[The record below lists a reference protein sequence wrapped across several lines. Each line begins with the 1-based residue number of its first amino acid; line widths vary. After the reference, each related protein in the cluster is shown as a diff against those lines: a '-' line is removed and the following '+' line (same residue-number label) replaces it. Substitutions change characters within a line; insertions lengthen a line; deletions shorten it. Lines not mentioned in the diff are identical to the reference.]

1 VNRKREILVQE
12 YCYTKYVLGRY
23 YYVETEQ
30 VQVLWKIGA
39 LKIMKHSE
47 RLDIFERARATYSV
61 LRLTSLAI
69 IVVSVSAYSA
79 TYEEARAFIEPTG
92 KSWLLSH
99 HDCELPDFNSVIHTD
114 MHHLAE
120 ALAPAQEDPCFP
132 QADPEIHGIPA
143 DALEG
148 LSATI
153 HGHFEDDYIVGAEF
167 LVIKSGHIIMHEA
180 YGWMD
185 REELKPMEKN
195 TIFNIRSMT
204 KMLTGASAQ
213 ILIDEGRLSL
223 DDKVS
228 QYLPGF
234 DNNKSGAITIEQ
246 LLTHRSGLPTSTL
259 TRLDEFG
266 DLYSIGNSIGEK
278 GPEFTP
284 GSKFWYS
291 DAGSEALGA
300 VIEVV
305 SGVTLDRFVRE
316 RLLYPLD
323 MNDTFYVTELEA
335 PLDRFASLYIGT
347 PGSWEKWWMPGEP
360 FYPFAWGS
368 QSLYSTPMDYARFIS
383 MLMNYGTHNGDRILS
398 EDAVDRILT
407 PVSIMTRLGSDMP
420 ALTGFPF
427 TEVYYGQMSVLNI
440 SSDGQLQVFGHSGS
454 DGTWAWAFPEHD
466 MMVFYFTQSRGQV
479 TGVRL
484 ETDLYRL
491 LVNPEY
497 APPPEIVEKYQ
508 PYLGTY
514 ISESAA
520 SRGEEFTVL
529 IHNEHLGFDIP
540 SLLIFEL
547 EDPHT
552 EGGRWYFQLD
562 DQLSIQFIRDRSGN
576 IVGLRFYE
584 PGYTHSMT
592 KVSI

>member
-1 VNRKREILVQE
+1 MYLK
-12 YCYTKYVLGRY
+12 KDVLMFKSMWPAAVFVMGI
-23 YYVETEQ
+23 
-30 VQVLWKIGA
+30 VLIGY
-39 LKIMKHSE
+39 SE
-47 RLDIFERARATYSV
+47 A
-61 LRLTSLAI
+61 
-69 IVVSVSAYSA
+69 
-79 TYEEARAFIEPTG
+79 
-92 KSWLLSH
+92 
-99 HDCELPDFNSVIHTD
+99 
-114 MHHLAE
+114 
-120 ALAPAQEDPCFP
+120 PCFP
-132 QADPEIHGIPA
+132 QADPEIHVISA
-143 DALEG
+143 DALDE

-153 HGHFEDDYIVGAEF
+153 QGYVEDDYIVGAEF
-167 LVIKSGHIIMHEA
+167 LIMKSGYIIMHDA

-185 REELKPMEKN
+185 REELKPMEPN

-234 DNNKSGAITIEQ
+234 NNSKSGSITIEQ
-246 LLTHRSGLPTSTL
+246 LLTHRSGLPLSTITS
-259 TRLDEFG
+259 LDELEG
-266 DLYSIGNSIGEK
+266 LDDLYSFGNSIGEI

-300 VIEVV
+300 VVEVV

-323 MNDTFYVTELEA
+323 MNDTFYVTEPEA
-335 PLDRFASLYIGT
+335 PLDKFASLYIGA
-347 PGSWEKWWMPGEP
+347 PGLWEKWWVQGEP

-368 QSLYSTPMDYARFIS
+368 QSLYSTPMDYARFLS
-383 MLMNYGTHNGDRILS
+383 MLMNYGTYNGDRILS
-398 EDAVDRILT
+398 EDAVDRILA
-407 PVSIMTRLGSDMP
+407 PVSVMANLDSDMP
-420 ALTGFPF
+420 APTGFPF

-440 SSDGQLQVFGHSGS
+440 SSNGQLQVFGHSGS

-466 MMVFYFTQSRGQV
+466 MMIFYFTQSRGQA
-479 TGVRL
+479 TGIRL
-484 ETDLYRL
+484 ESDIDRL

-520 SRGEEFTVL
+520 SMGEEFSVL

-540 SLLIFEL
+540 GLFIFEL
-547 EDPHT
+547 EDPPA
-552 EGGRWYFQLD
+552 EGERWQFQLD
-562 DQLSIQFIRDRSGN
+562 DQLSIEFIRGRSN
-576 IVGLRFYE
+576 IISGLRFYE
-584 PGYTHSMT
+584 PGYTHKMAKISL
-592 KVSI
+592 

>member
-1 VNRKREILVQE
+1 MIEIELNRSVSGEISKRAEMLF
-12 YCYTKYVLGRY
+12 
-23 YYVETEQ
+23 
-30 VQVLWKIGA
+30 
-39 LKIMKHSE
+39 MKLNGKSRKKE
-47 RLDIFERARATYSV
+47 LI
-61 LRLTSLAI
+61 TSLAV

-79 TYEEARAFIEPTG
+79 TYEEARAFIEPLG

-99 HDCELPDFNSVIHTD
+99 RDYEFPDFNSVVSND
-114 MHHLAE
+114 MHHLVE
-120 ALAPAQEDPCFP
+120 DLVLAQEDPCFP

-153 HGHFEDDYIVGAEF
+153 HGHFESGNIVGAEF
-167 LVIKSGHIIMHEA
+167 LVIKNGYIIMHEA

-185 REELKPMEKN
+185 REELKPMEHN

-213 ILIDEGRLSL
+213 ILIDEGRLRL

-234 DNNKSGAITIEQ
+234 NNRKSGGITIEQ
-246 LLTHRSGLPTSTL
+246 LLTHRSGLPLSTL
-259 TRLDEFG
+259 TSLDEFD

-305 SGVTLDRFVRE
+305 SGVTLDIFVRE
-316 RLLYPLD
+316 RLLNPLD
-323 MNDTFYVTELEA
+323 MNDTFYITELEA
-335 PLDRFASLYIGT
+335 PLDRFTSLYIGT

-368 QSLYSTPMDYARFIS
+368 QSLYSTPMDYTRFIS
-383 MLMNYGTHNGDRILS
+383 MLMNGGTHNGDKILS
-398 EDAVDRILT
+398 EDAIDRILT
-407 PVSIMTRLGSDMP
+407 PVSIMTSLDSDMP
-420 ALTGFPF
+420 AVTGFPF

-466 MMVFYFTQSRGQV
+466 LMIFYFTQSRGQV

-484 ETDLYRL
+484 ETDLDRL

-497 APPPEIVEKYQ
+497 APPPEIVEKYR

-520 SRGEEFTVL
+520 SRGEEFTIL

-540 SLLIFEL
+540 SLFILEL
-547 EDPHT
+547 KDPLT
-552 EGGRWYFQLD
+552 ERGRWYFRLD
-562 DQLSIQFIRDRSGN
+562 DQLSIEFIRDRFGN

-584 PGYTHSMT
+584 PGYTHRMT
-592 KVSI
+592 KVSL

>member
-1 VNRKREILVQE
+1 VFSGGVFKRKEILF
-12 YCYTKYVLGRY
+12 
-23 YYVETEQ
+23 
-30 VQVLWKIGA
+30 
-39 LKIMKHSE
+39 MKLNNIKS
-47 RLDIFERARATYSV
+47 RKKQLI
-61 LRLTSLAI
+61 TSLTVI
-69 IVVSVSAYSA
+69 LISVSAYSA
-79 TYEEARAFIEPTG
+79 THEESSTLIEPSS
-92 KSWLLSH
+92 KSLLLSH
-99 HDCELPDFNSVIHTD
+99 HDYELPEYNSVIHTD
-114 MHHLAE
+114 MHHLLN
-120 ALAPAQEDPCFP
+120 ALVSAQEDPCLP

-143 DALEG
+143 DTLEE

-153 HGHFEDDYIVGAEF
+153 HAHFESDSIVGAEF
-167 LVIKSGHIIMHEA
+167 LIIKSGQIIMHEV

-185 REELKPMEKN
+185 REELKPMEPN

-223 DDKVS
+223 EDTVS

-234 DNNKSGAITIEQ
+234 NNSKSGGITIEQ
-246 LLTHRSGLPTSTL
+246 LLTHRSGLPTSAL
-259 TRLDEFG
+259 TSLDEFG
-266 DLYSIGNSIGEK
+266 DLYSIGNSIGEI
-278 GPEFTP
+278 GPQFTP

-323 MNDTFYVTELEA
+323 MNDTFYVHEVEA
-335 PLDRFASLYIGT
+335 PLDRIASLYIGT

-368 QSLYSTPMDYARFIS
+368 QSLYSTPIDYSKFIS
-383 MLMNYGTHNGDRILS
+383 LLMNYGTHNGTRILS
-398 EDAVDRILT
+398 EDAVNRILT
-407 PVSIMTRLGSDMP
+407 PVSVMTSLGSDMP
-420 ALTGFPF
+420 AVTGFPF
-427 TEVYYGQMSVLNI
+427 TEVYYGQMSVLNM
-440 SSDGQLQVFGHSGS
+440 SSDGQLRVFGHSGS

-466 MMVFYFTQSRGQV
+466 LMIFYFTQSRGQV

-484 ETDLYRL
+484 ETDIDRL

-497 APPPEIVEKYQ
+497 TPPLEIVEKYK

-520 SRGEEFTVL
+520 SMGEEFIVV
-529 IHNEHLGFDIP
+529 IHNDHLGFDIP
-540 SLLIFEL
+540 SLIIFEL
-547 EDPHT
+547 EDPST
-552 EGGRWYFQLD
+552 EGGRWYFQFD
-562 DQLSIQFIRDRSGN
+562 NQLFIEFIRDRSNN
-576 IVGLRFYE
+576 ISGLKFYE
-584 PGYTHSMT
+584 PGYTHKMT

>member
-1 VNRKREILVQE
+1 MKLNVRSRKKELI
-12 YCYTKYVLGRY
+12 
-23 YYVETEQ
+23 
-30 VQVLWKIGA
+30 
-39 LKIMKHSE
+39 
-47 RLDIFERARATYSV
+47 
-61 LRLTSLAI
+61 TSLAVI
-69 IVVSVSAYSA
+69 FISVSAYSA
-79 TYEEARAFIEPTG
+79 TYEEARAFIEPPG
-92 KSWLLSH
+92 KSWSLSH
-99 HDCELPDFNSVIHTD
+99 HDRELPDFNSVISND
-114 MHHLAE
+114 MHHLVE
-120 ALAPAQEDPCFP
+120 DLVLAQEDPCFP
-132 QADPEIHGIPA
+132 QVDPEIHGIPVEV
-143 DALEG
+143 LEG

-153 HGHFEDDYIVGAEF
+153 HGHFESGNIVGAEF
-167 LVIKSGHIIMHEA
+167 LVIKNGYIIMHDV

-185 REELKPMEKN
+185 REELKPMEPN

-223 DDKVS
+223 EDKVS

-234 DNNKSGAITIEQ
+234 NNRKSGDITIEQ
-246 LLTHRSGLPTSTL
+246 LLTHRSGLPMSIVM
-259 TRLDEFG
+259 RLDEFE
-266 DLYSIGNSIGEK
+266 DLYSLGNSIGEE

-300 VIEVV
+300 VVEVI

-323 MNDTFYVTELEA
+323 MNDTFYITEPEA
-335 PLDRFASLYIGT
+335 PLDRFASLYMGI
-347 PGSWEKWWMPGEP
+347 PGSWEKVWTPGQP

-368 QSLYSTPMDYARFIS
+368 QSLYSTPMDYARFLS
-383 MLMNYGTHNGDRILS
+383 MLINGGTHNGDRILS
-398 EDAVDRILT
+398 EEAVDRILT
-407 PVSIMTRLGSDMP
+407 PVCIMTSLDSDTP
-420 ALTGFPF
+420 ASTGFPF

-466 MMVFYFTQSRGQV
+466 MMIFYFTQSRGQV
-479 TGVRL
+479 TGIRL
-484 ETDLYRL
+484 ETDLDRL

-497 APPPEIVEKYQ
+497 TPPPEIVEKYQ

-520 SRGEEFTVL
+520 SMGEEFTVL
-529 IHNEHLGFDIP
+529 IYNEHLGFDIP
-540 SLLIFEL
+540 SFIIFEL
-547 EDPHT
+547 EDPPT
-552 EGGRWYFQLD
+552 KGGRWYFQLD
-562 DQLSIQFIRDRSGN
+562 GQLSIQFISDRFGN
-576 IVGLRFYE
+576 IVGLKFYE
-584 PGYTHSMT
+584 PGYTHRMT

>member
-1 VNRKREILVQE
+1 MLFMKLNGKSRKKELI
-12 YCYTKYVLGRY
+12 
-23 YYVETEQ
+23 
-30 VQVLWKIGA
+30 
-39 LKIMKHSE
+39 
-47 RLDIFERARATYSV
+47 
-61 LRLTSLAI
+61 TSLAV

-79 TYEEARAFIEPTG
+79 TYEEARAFIEPPS

-99 HDCELPDFNSVIHTD
+99 HDREHPDFNSVISND
-114 MHHLAE
+114 MHHLVE
-120 ALAPAQEDPCFP
+120 DLIPAQEDPCFP

-143 DALEG
+143 DALEE

-153 HGHFEDDYIVGAEF
+153 YGYFEDDYIVGAEF
-167 LVIKSGHIIMHEA
+167 LIMKSGHIIMHEA

-185 REELKPMEKN
+185 REELKPMEPN

-204 KMLTGASAQ
+204 KMLTGVSAQ

-223 DDKVS
+223 DDTVS

-234 DNNKSGAITIEQ
+234 NNSKSGGITIEQ
-246 LLTHRSGLPTSTL
+246 LLTHRSGLPLSTL
-259 TRLDEFG
+259 TSLDEFD

-335 PLDRFASLYIGT
+335 PLDRFASLYMGT
-347 PGSWEKWWMPGEP
+347 PGSWEKGWMPGEP

-383 MLMNYGTHNGDRILS
+383 MLMNDGTYNGDRILS
-398 EDAVDRILT
+398 ENAVDRILT
-407 PVSIMTRLGSDMP
+407 PVSIMTSLGSDMP

-466 MMVFYFTQSRGQV
+466 MMIFYFTQSRGQV
-479 TGVRL
+479 TGIRL
-484 ETDLYRL
+484 ETDLDRL

-508 PYLGTY
+508 PYLGNY

-540 SLLIFEL
+540 SLFILEL
-547 EDPHT
+547 KDPLT
-552 EGGRWYFQLD
+552 ERGRWYFQLD

-584 PGYTHSMT
+584 PGYTHRMT
-592 KVSI
+592 KVSL

>member
-1 VNRKREILVQE
+1 MNWKKELITSSV
-12 YCYTKYVLGRY
+12 VL
-23 YYVETEQ
+23 
-30 VQVLWKIGA
+30 
-39 LKIMKHSE
+39 
-47 RLDIFERARATYSV
+47 
-61 LRLTSLAI
+61 
-69 IVVSVSAYSA
+69 VVSVSAYSA
-79 TYEEARAFIEPTG
+79 TCEEARASIEPPG

-99 HDCELPDFNSVIHTD
+99 HDGELPDCTSIIHTD
-114 MHHLAE
+114 THRLIKALVLA
-120 ALAPAQEDPCFP
+120 QVDPCFP

-143 DALEG
+143 DALAQ

-153 HGHFEDDYIVGAEF
+153 HEHVEDDYIVGAEF

-185 REELKPMEKN
+185 REELKTMEPN
-195 TIFNIRSMT
+195 SIFNIRSMT

-234 DNNKSGAITIEQ
+234 NNRKSGGITIEQ
-246 LLTHRSGLPTSTL
+246 LLTHRSGLPLSTL
-259 TRLDEFG
+259 TSLNEFD
-266 DLYSIGNSIGEK
+266 DLYSLGNSIGEI

-291 DAGSEALGA
+291 DAGAEALGA
-300 VIEVV
+300 VVEVV

-316 RLLYPLD
+316 RLLTPLD
-323 MNDTFYVTELEA
+323 MNDTFYVTEPEA

-347 PGSWEKWWMPGEP
+347 PGSWQKWWMPGEP

-368 QSLYSTPMDYARFIS
+368 QSLYSTPTDYAKFLS
-383 MLMNYGTHNGDRILS
+383 MLMNAGTYKGRRILS

-407 PVSIMTRLGSDMP
+407 SVSIMTRLGSDLP

-427 TEVYYGQMSVLNI
+427 TEVYYGQMSVLNV

-466 MMVFYFTQSRGQV
+466 MMVLYFTQSRGQV
-479 TGVRL
+479 TGIRL
-484 ETDLYRL
+484 ETDLDRL
-491 LVNPEY
+491 LVHPEY
-497 APPPEIVEKYQ
+497 TPPPEIAEKYK

-540 SLLIFEL
+540 GLFIFEL
-547 EDPHT
+547 KDPV
-552 EGGRWYFQLD
+552 EERGRWYFQLD
-562 DQLSIQFIRDRSGN
+562 DQLSIQFIRDRSGD
-576 IVGLRFYE
+576 IAELRFYE
-584 PGYTHSMT
+584 PGYTHRMT

>member
-1 VNRKREILVQE
+1 MFKAIWPAAVFVMCIAL
-12 YCYTKYVLGRY
+12 
-23 YYVETEQ
+23 
-30 VQVLWKIGA
+30 IG
-39 LKIMKHSE
+39 
-47 RLDIFERARATYSV
+47 Y
-61 LRLTSLAI
+61 
-69 IVVSVSAYSA
+69 
-79 TYEEARAFIEPTG
+79 G
-92 KSWLLSH
+92 
-99 HDCELPDFNSVIHTD
+99 
-114 MHHLAE
+114 
-120 ALAPAQEDPCFP
+120 EDPCFP
-132 QADPEIHGIPA
+132 QADPEIHGIPP
-143 DALEG
+143 DALEE
-148 LSATI
+148 LSAII

-185 REELKPMEKN
+185 REELKPMEHN

-213 ILIDEGRLSL
+213 ILIDEGSLSL

-234 DNNKSGAITIEQ
+234 NNRKSGSITIEQ
-246 LLTHRSGLPTSTL
+246 LLTHRSGLPMSTL
-259 TRLDEFG
+259 TSLDEFD

-300 VIEVV
+300 VVEVV
-305 SGVTLDRFVRE
+305 SGATLDRFVRE

-323 MNDTFYVTELEA
+323 MNDTFYVTEPEA

-383 MLMNYGTHNGDRILS
+383 LLMNYGTHNGDRILS

-407 PVSIMTRLGSDMP
+407 PVSIMTSLDSDTP
-420 ALTGFPF
+420 ASTGFPF

-466 MMVFYFTQSRGQV
+466 LMIFYFTQSRGQI

-484 ETDLYRL
+484 ETDIDRL

-497 APPPEIVEKYQ
+497 APAPEIVEKYK

-514 ISESAA
+514 ISESAG
-520 SRGEEFTVL
+520 SIGEEFTVL
-529 IHNEHLGFDIP
+529 IHNDHLGFDIP
-540 SLLIFEL
+540 SLIIFEL
-547 EDPHT
+547 EDPPT
-552 EGGRWYFQLD
+552 KGGRWYFQLD
-562 DQLSIQFIRDRSGN
+562 GQLSIEFIRDRSDN
-576 IVGLRFYE
+576 ISGLRFYE
-584 PGYTHSMT
+584 PGYTHKMT

>member
-1 VNRKREILVQE
+1 MQRCSSVHYRKKEVYMFKAIWPAAVFVM
-12 YCYTKYVLGRY
+12 CIVL
-23 YYVETEQ
+23 
-30 VQVLWKIGA
+30 IG
-39 LKIMKHSE
+39 
-47 RLDIFERARATYSV
+47 Y
-61 LRLTSLAI
+61 
-69 IVVSVSAYSA
+69 
-79 TYEEARAFIEPTG
+79 G
-92 KSWLLSH
+92 
-99 HDCELPDFNSVIHTD
+99 
-114 MHHLAE
+114 
-120 ALAPAQEDPCFP
+120 EDPCFP
-132 QADPEIHGIPA
+132 QADPEIYGIPA
-143 DALEG
+143 EVLKE

-153 HGHFEDDYIVGAEF
+153 HGHFEDDYIVGVEF
-167 LVIKSGHIIMHEA
+167 LVIKNGHIIMHDA

-185 REELKPMEKN
+185 REELKPMEHN

-234 DNNKSGAITIEQ
+234 NNRKSVNITIEQ

-259 TRLDEFG
+259 TSLDEFD

-291 DAGSEALGA
+291 DAGSETLGA

-347 PGSWEKWWMPGEP
+347 PGLWEKWWMPGEP

-383 MLMNYGTHNGDRILS
+383 MLMNYGTHNGNRILS

-407 PVSIMTRLGSDMP
+407 PVSIMTSLGSDMP
-420 ALTGFPF
+420 AVTGFPF

-466 MMVFYFTQSRGQV
+466 LMIFYFTQSRGQI

-484 ETDLYRL
+484 ETDLDRL

-497 APPPEIVEKYQ
+497 APAPEIVEKYK

-514 ISESAA
+514 ISESAG
-520 SRGEEFTVL
+520 SIGEEFTVL
-529 IHNEHLGFDIP
+529 IHNDHLGFDIP
-540 SLLIFEL
+540 SLIIFEL
-547 EDPHT
+547 EDPPT
-552 EGGRWYFQLD
+552 KGGRWYFQLD
-562 DQLSIQFIRDRSGN
+562 GQLSIEFIRDRSDN
-576 IVGLRFYE
+576 ISGLRFYE
-584 PGYTHSMT
+584 PGYTHKMT